1 MRTILVIDD
10 DERISTTLKIC
21 LEKHEGYKVITA
33 PDGKAGLKAAVKAHP
48 DLILLDIDMPKMNGL
63 DVLKHLGAKP
73 STRCIPVLMLT
84 GVDTPEA
91 RDEANYEYAE
101 QYIEKPCD
109 MALLHSKIESTLSRC
124 EVR

>member
-1 MRTILVIDD
+1 MRKILVIDD
-10 DERISTTLKIC
+10 DERIGATIQIC
-21 LEKHEGYKVITA
+21 LETHEGYKVITA
-33 PDGKAGLKAAVKAHP
+33 PDGKAGIKAAGKEHP

-73 STRCIPVLMLT
+73 STRYIPVIMLT

-91 RDEANYEYAE
+91 KDEANYEYAE

-109 MALLHSKIESTLSRC
+109 MSLLHSKIEGILSR
-124 EVR
+124 R